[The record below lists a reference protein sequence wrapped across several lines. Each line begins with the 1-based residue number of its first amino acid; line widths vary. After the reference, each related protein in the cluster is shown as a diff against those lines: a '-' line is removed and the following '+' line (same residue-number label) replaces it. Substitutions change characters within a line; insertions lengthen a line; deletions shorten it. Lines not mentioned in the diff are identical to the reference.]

1 MVLYNIQYIDK
12 TSKTFLKNYAK
23 TFWYFL
29 KLCYSNNVTKIK
41 VGNAK
46 MDFYKMIKKQMATT
60 QHTIAYYDNNTNK
73 THVIVVNANT
83 LQDAKKIVKMQ
94 HENITILD

>member
-1 MVLYNIQYIDK
+1 
-12 TSKTFLKNYAK
+12 
-23 TFWYFL
+23 
-29 KLCYSNNVTKIK
+29 
-41 VGNAK
+41 